1 MIMPAPLERWQED
14 LERHFES
21 LASVRASSGL
31 PIFAL
36 EHGLSDEELEEISSL
51 LRSRFASGLRLAPHW
66 LLWVIYATERGYN
79 YTGDEYWQSFEE
91 QTSGWEFSDRY
102 KVVPWFNKFQKAYN
116 GVIPSGPW
124 AEHFRIIAWPITHAI
139 LPRYLQR
146 QFARALYDLRFR
158 LAGLETPEPAAIG
171 RMLAANAHHA
181 SIRFEK
187 FLQQEELT
195 GRIVL
200 ALLGEIPAEGEEPIY
215 TTTLMRIVTDLEK
228 VRNAREWLKE
238 AQRIVT
244 DRFKGIGRGTG
255 LPEKR
260 VYTDYDGRVRDRTA
274 PSIRPSLLL
283 RYAGVDTWSVVMEV
297 PDFRSVAAINADIRL
312 FLRGTRCRLNGAND
326 KKPAGWLLSGN
337 RKGILKSWPDP
348 QKPLIEFEQS
358 HATVDHLLE
367 SECRISA
374 GPVWLFRIGRDGIA
388 REITGRIVRP
398 GHDYIVATTGALPDF
413 LKGMS
418 LCTVECSGIRSFRIS
433 VPADVPA
440 EYIEW
445 LHDLG
450 LQLAR
455 TIRVWPAGLPG
466 RGWDGEGS
474 SEWLTTEAPCFGIVH
489 DHPVDGYVLRLND
502 GVSTVIEAGRVGHP
516 VFVRLP
522 PLPAGTHSLTV
533 KAQRSV
539 YVTEIVS
546 SPPAEGFVELK
557 VREPEPWVPGAASHA
572 GLIVT
577 LDPYEASLDTFW
589 ENDLS
594 LTIMG
599 PESHHVTCT
608 VSLESGQGDEIF
620 AEQIDGPMHLP
631 VTPDAWI
638 KRFEQFVKRED
649 CAWRYLE
656 ASAGS
661 LTIKGEELGEYVIR
675 FEREVLPVRWALRN
689 DHGKINLRLIDD
701 TGQEESEPT
710 CLFFGMD
717 HPVKVETRVPS
728 ELLSGIVVEPPGG
741 LFIARHG
748 EHSNAIV
755 VSAGRTAGGLQGLG
769 VRPVFDD
776 LQNGSIPLS
785 NIFRV
790 LESWRDARL
799 AGVLSDIRRQQVT
812 DGFLAA
818 IYEKICGSKWAWAE
832 TAFLENPHA
841 RYAIDNLQRIVDWR
855 GGFATELR
863 RNYAIMGDSPA
874 AGSRWFADLTARYGV
889 CSDRK
894 LSEFAL
900 RLASEPYWLAH
911 HFSPDL
917 DGLLNQINGNPAL
930 LRGARLLALL
940 CANQDRE
947 GPATLTPRWQW

>member
-1 MIMPAPLERWQED
+1 MPMPLENWQER

-21 LASVRASSGL
+21 LMRKRVSSGF

-36 EHGLSDEELEEISSL
+36 EHDLTDEEFEQISSL
-51 LRSRFASGLRLAPHW
+51 LRSRLKSGFQLSPHW
-66 LLWVIYATERGYN
+66 LLWVVYAAELGYH
-79 YTGDEYWQSFEE
+79 YDGDEYWPPFERSTPNWRE
-91 QTSGWEFSDRY
+91 YGDRNWIRAFFRRFHATY
-102 KVVPWFNKFQKAYN
+102 H
-116 GVIPSGPW
+116 GVEPSGRW
-124 AEHFRIIAWPITHAI
+124 AGNFPIIAWPITHAI

-146 QFARALYDLRFR
+146 QFARTLYDLRFR
-158 LAGLETPEPAAIG
+158 LAGVESLEPTAIG
-171 RMLAANAHHA
+171 RMLAANVHHV
-181 SIRFEK
+181 STRFEI
-187 FLQQEELT
+187 FLQQEELA

-200 ALLGEIPAEGEEPIY
+200 ALLGETPVEGEEPIY
-215 TTTLMRIVTDLEK
+215 LTTLMRIATDLER

-238 AQRIVT
+238 AQRVVT

-255 LPEKR
+255 PPGPDA
-260 VYTDYDGRVRDRTA
+260 YTGHDGRVRDRA
-274 PSIRPSLLL
+274 VHPDIRPGLLL
-283 RYAGVDTWSVVMEV
+283 RYAGVATWSVSMEV
-297 PDFRSVAAINADIRL
+297 PGFRSVAALNADIGL
-312 FLRGTRCRLNGAND
+312 FLRRTRCRLNGAND
-326 KKPAGWLLSGN
+326 TKPAGWILLGN
-337 RKGILKSWPDP
+337 KKGGLKSWPDP

-440 EYIEW
+440 EYVKW

-474 SEWLTTEAPCFGIVH
+474 SEWLTTEALCFGIVH

-557 VREPEPWVPGAASHA
+557 VREPEPWVPGAPSHA

-594 LTIMG
+594 LTVMG

-608 VSLESGQGDEIF
+608 VSLESGQGEEIF
-620 AEQIDGPMHLP
+620 AEQVDGPMDLP
-631 VTPDAWI
+631 VTPDVWS
-638 KRFEQFVKRED
+638 KRFAQFVKREN

-656 ASAGS
+656 ASAGT

-675 FEREVLPVRWALRN
+675 FEREVLPVRWVLRY
-689 DHGKINLRLIDD
+689 DHGKIILRLIDD
-701 TGQEESEPT
+701 TGREESKLT
-710 CLFFGMD
+710 SLFFGMER
-717 HPVKVETRVPS
+717 PAKAETCSPNDV
-728 ELLSGIVVEPPGG
+728 LLGIAVEPPGG
-741 LFIARHG
+741 LFIA
-748 EHSNAIV
+748 EHEDHSDVVV
-755 VSAGRTAGGLQGLG
+755 VSAGLTADGFKGLG
-769 VRPVFDD
+769 VTPVFSE
-776 LQNGSIPLS
+776 LRSGSVPLS
-785 NIFRV
+785 RAFQI
-790 LESWRDARL
+790 LQQWRDARL
-799 AGVLSDIRRQQVT
+799 AGFLSDIRRQQVT

-818 IYEKICGSKWAWAE
+818 TYEKLCGGDWARAE
-832 TAFLENPHA
+832 AIFLEKPHA
-841 RYAIDNLQRIVDWR
+841 QYAIDNLQRIVDRR
-855 GGFATELR
+855 GGFAAVLR
-863 RNYAIMGDSPA
+863 RDYAIMSDSPA
-874 AGSRWFADLTARYGV
+874 AGSRWFADLAARYGV

-911 HFSPDL
+911 HFGPDL

-947 GPATLTPRWQW
+947 GPATPTPRWQW